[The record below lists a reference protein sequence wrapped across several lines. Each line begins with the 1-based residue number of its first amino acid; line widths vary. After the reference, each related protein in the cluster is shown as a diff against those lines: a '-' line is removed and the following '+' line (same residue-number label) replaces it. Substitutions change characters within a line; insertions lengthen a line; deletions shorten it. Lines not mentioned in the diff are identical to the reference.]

1 MPNTS
6 SNVNPSLKQFFY
18 HSRLAPGLSYPA
30 VNAIIAT
37 ARSFNAA
44 HGITGVLVFD
54 GDRFCQF
61 IEGPPEAIDTLVARL
76 QADPRH
82 VDFTTLI
89 SDIRSEVRLYP
100 QWSMAFASLEG
111 PGYLDDLLSHP
122 GHEAL
127 RQLQNGIDKLDV
139 N

>member
-1 MPNTS
+1 MTP
-6 SNVNPSLKQFFY
+6 PLKQFFY

-37 ARSFNAA
+37 ARRFNAA

-54 GDRFCQF
+54 GERFCQF
-61 IEGPPEAIDTLVARL
+61 IEGPPTEIDPLVERL
-76 QADPRH
+76 RADTRH
-82 VDFTTLI
+82 VAFTALI
-89 SDIRSEVRLYP
+89 SDIHADVRLYP

-111 PGYLDDLLSHP
+111 PAYLDDLLERP
-122 GHEAL
+122 VDDAL
-127 RQLQNGIDKLDV
+127 RQLQGSIDQLDV